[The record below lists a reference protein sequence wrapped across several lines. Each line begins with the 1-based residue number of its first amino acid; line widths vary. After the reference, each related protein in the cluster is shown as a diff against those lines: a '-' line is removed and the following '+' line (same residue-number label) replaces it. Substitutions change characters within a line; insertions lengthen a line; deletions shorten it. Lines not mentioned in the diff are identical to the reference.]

1 MNRKLNV
8 SSLKKLIQEQ
18 VKSLLSE
25 EKEKKE
31 MKDSLDQQVDDL
43 LASYE
48 SEAKTKK
55 NEGLDFR
62 MMTRRFL
69 SATLLEAEEDKKED
83 KDKEED
89 KDKKLT
95 MEDIDV
101 EDFAASVSRMIDN
114 YDSLLE
120 VKSTLARRA
129 INFLIENYEED
140 VVKEFKIVLE
150 QEHDISIGKAK
161 SKVEDEEFQAPFAD
175 RAGGSGGGA

>member
-8 SSLKKLIQEQ
+8 AGLKKIIQEQ
-18 VKSLLSE
+18 VKLLLNE
-25 EKEKKE
+25 EKMKKE

-43 LASYE
+43 LISYE

-69 SATLLEAEEDKKED
+69 SSPLLEAEEDKD
-83 KDKEED
+83 K
-89 KDKKLT
+89 KKLT
-95 MEDIDV
+95 IEDIDI

-120 VKSTLARRA
+120 VRNTLARRA

-140 VVKEFKIVLE
+140 VVNESKNVLE
-150 QEHDISIGKAK
+150 EEHDISIGKTK
-161 SKVEDEEFQAPFAD
+161 TELEDEEFEAPFAD
-175 RAGGSGGGA
+175 RAGGSGGGV

>member
-8 SSLKKLIQEQ
+8 AGLKKIIQEQ
-18 VKSLLSE
+18 VKLLLNE
-25 EKEKKE
+25 EKMKKE

-43 LASYE
+43 LISYE

-69 SATLLEAEEDKKED
+69 SSPLLEAEEDKD
-83 KDKEED
+83 K
-89 KDKKLT
+89 KKLT
-95 MEDIDV
+95 IEDIDI

-120 VKSTLARRA
+120 VRNTLARRA

-140 VVKEFKIVLE
+140 VVNEFKNVLE
-150 QEHDISIGKAK
+150 EEHDISIGKTK
-161 SKVEDEEFQAPFAD
+161 TELEDEEFEAPFAD

>member
-8 SSLKKLIQEQ
+8 SQLKKIIREQ
-18 VKSLLSE
+18 VKLLVE
-25 EKEKKE
+25 GYKKE
-31 MKDSLDQQVDDL
+31 LKDSLDQQVDDL
-43 LASYE
+43 LISYE

-69 SATLLEAEEDKKED
+69 SSSTTQLLEADEDKGS
-83 KDKEED
+83 DKEKEE
-89 KDKKLT
+89 KKKLK

-101 EDFAASVSRMIDN
+101 EEFAGSVSRLIDN

-120 VKSTLARRA
+120 IRNTLARRA
-129 INFLIENYEED
+129 VNFLIENYEQD
-140 VVKEFKIVLE
+140 VVNEFKNVLE
-150 QEHDISIGKAK
+150 DSYDITIGK
-161 SKVEDEEFQAPFAD
+161 SKIEIEDEKFEAPLAD

>member
-8 SSLKKLIQEQ
+8 AGLKKIIQEQ
-18 VKSLLSE
+18 VKLLLNE
-25 EKEKKE
+25 EKMKKE

-43 LASYE
+43 LISYE

-69 SATLLEAEEDKKED
+69 SSPLLEAEEDKEA
-83 KDKEED
+83 D
-89 KDKKLT
+89 KDKKKLT
-95 MEDIDV
+95 IEDIDV

-120 VKSTLARRA
+120 VRNTLARRA

-140 VVKEFKIVLE
+140 VVNEFKNVLE
-150 QEHDISIGKAK
+150 EEHDISIGKTK
-161 SKVEDEEFQAPFAD
+161 TELEDEEFEAPFAD

>member
-1 MNRKLNV
+1 MNHKLNV

-48 SEAKTKK
+48 SESKTKK

-69 SATLLEAEEDKKED
+69 SATLLEAEEDK
-83 KDKEED
+83 
-89 KDKKLT
+89 DKKLT
-95 MEDIDV
+95 LEDIDV

-150 QEHDISIGKAK
+150 QEHDISIGKTK
-161 SKVEDEEFQAPFAD
+161 SEVEDEEFQAPFAD

>member
-8 SSLKKLIQEQ
+8 AGLKKIIQEQ
-18 VKSLLSE
+18 VKLLLNE
-25 EKEKKE
+25 EKMKKE

-43 LASYE
+43 LISYE

-69 SATLLEAEEDKKED
+69 SSPLLEAEEDK
-83 KDKEED
+83 DKEAD
-89 KDKKLT
+89 KDKKKLT
-95 MEDIDV
+95 IEDIDI

-120 VKSTLARRA
+120 VRNTLARRA

-140 VVKEFKIVLE
+140 VVNEFKNVLE
-150 QEHDISIGKAK
+150 EEHDISIGKTK
-161 SKVEDEEFQAPFAD
+161 TELEDEEFEAPFAD

>member
-8 SSLKKLIQEQ
+8 AGLKKIIQEQ
-18 VKSLLSE
+18 LKLLLNE
-25 EKEKKE
+25 EKMKKE

-43 LASYE
+43 LISYE

-69 SATLLEAEEDKKED
+69 SSPLLEAEEDKD
-83 KDKEED
+83 K
-89 KDKKLT
+89 KKLT
-95 MEDIDV
+95 IEDIDV

-120 VKSTLARRA
+120 VRNTLARRA

-140 VVKEFKIVLE
+140 VVNEFKNVLE
-150 QEHDISIGKAK
+150 EEHDISIGKTK
-161 SKVEDEEFQAPFAD
+161 TELEDEEFEAPFAD